1 MALFKFLKPWSADAA
16 GRPKNRMGSADHMA
30 DAIGLELKGIVSQ
43 AVLASL
49 EEKQAHYLTS
59 ILEKSVFLIDSVVI
73 TPQDKDA
80 ATALEKFL
88 RLHSEIDPG
97 FKTQFFRSILEKEY
111 RSERG
116 ATVLVA
122 PDMQPSV
129 QFNEASLESP
139 SDEESFQIS
148 LRGRRLSYVASI
160 SLKGPVAKT
169 NPIAQSAQQAASA
182 VGNPLGGSTEPF
194 IGGDTTQRAGGPVG
208 SQKASPTQPASTN
221 PGPIAGHTNER
232 LVLRIHDEKGERQ
245 IQVQSPLLIGR
256 ESPPAHELGAL
267 QFVALH
273 GTFVSRRHLVV
284 VSVGEDTYFFL
295 HDAATLSCLTSSGQ
309 MLRPG
314 SLYSIARHAEVQLV
328 FGVTPDAKLPA
339 SEARRPSEFPV
350 VEICR
355 LGGERRSASLAT
367 PRPKAL

>member
-1 MALFKFLKPWSADAA
+1 MALFKFLKPWSANDSA
-16 GRPKNRMGSADHMA
+16 GRPRSRTGSADYLA

-49 EEKQAHYLTS
+49 EDKESHYLTS

-73 TPQDKDA
+73 TPQDKEA
-80 ATALEKFL
+80 AGALEKFL
-88 RLHSEIDPG
+88 RLHTEIDPG

-129 QFNEASLESP
+129 QLNEASLETP

-148 LRGRRLSYVASI
+148 LRGRRLSYAAAV

-169 NPIAQSAQQAASA
+169 SPAAQAAYQA
-182 VGNPLGGSTEPF
+182 AAQPGTALGGNPEPF
-194 IGGDTTQRAGGPVG
+194 IGAASQIKGGGTRPSAAAGAMTSGATQEGYAHE
-208 SQKASPTQPASTN
+208 T
-221 PGPIAGHTNER
+221 

-245 IQVQSPLLIGR
+245 IRAQSPLLIGR
-256 ESPPAHELGAL
+256 ESPAAHELGAL

-273 GTFVSRRHLVV
+273 GTYVSRRHLVV

-309 MLRPG
+309 VLRPG
-314 SLYSIARHAEVQLV
+314 NLYTIARHAEVQLI
-328 FGVTPDAKLPA
+328 FGVTADAKATSPDT
-339 SEARRPSEFPV
+339 SRTGDFPM
-350 VEICR
+350 VEISR
-355 LGGERRSASLAT
+355 LGGERRGPSQAT
-367 PRPKAL
+367 PRPKAV

>member
-1 MALFKFLKPWSADAA
+1 MALFKFLKPWSANDPAS
-16 GRPKNRMGSADHMA
+16 RPRSRIGAADHLA

-49 EEKQAHYLTS
+49 EDKESHYLTS

-73 TPQDKDA
+73 TPQDKEA
-80 ATALEKFL
+80 AGALEKFL
-88 RLHSEIDPG
+88 RLHTEIDSG

-129 QFNEASLESP
+129 QLNEASLETP

-148 LRGRRLSYVASI
+148 LRGRRLSYTASV
-160 SLKGPVAKT
+160 SLRGPVAKT
-169 NPIAQSAQQAASA
+169 SPAAQAAYQAAAQPS
-182 VGNPLGGSTEPF
+182 PPTGGSAEPF
-194 IGGDTTQRAGGPVG
+194 IGPSSPGRGGGLRPPTDTARMAGTSAQEGY
-208 SQKASPTQPASTN
+208 THET
-221 PGPIAGHTNER
+221 
-232 LVLRIHDEKGERQ
+232 LVLRIQDEKGERQ
-245 IQVQSPLLIGR
+245 IQAQSPLLIGR
-256 ESPPAHELGAL
+256 ESPAAHELGAL

-273 GTFVSRRHLVV
+273 GTYVSRRHLVV

-309 MLRPG
+309 VLRPG
-314 SLYSIARHAEVQLV
+314 SLYTIARHAEVQLT
-328 FGVTPDAKLPA
+328 FGVTADAKTTSAEP
-339 SEARRPSEFPV
+339 RRTAEFPI
-350 VEICR
+350 VEISR
-355 LGGERRSASLAT
+355 LGGERRAPSQAT
-367 PRPKAL
+367 PRPKAV